1 MWYSLISTRTIND
14 LTVWLYTKY
23 ENASESLSKIKH
35 DYEYF
40 DGSNSHLPKYV
51 NLVRANLHVH
61 TARTSELYIKNTQS
75 VLHILKDETINF
87 HRFQFHITISSEAMM
102 YWYHK

>member
-1 MWYSLISTRTIND
+1 MWFLSISTRTIND
-14 LTVWLYTKY
+14 LMVWLYTKY

-40 DGSNSHLPKYV
+40 DGSNSHLPKYA

-61 TARTSELYIKNTQS
+61 TAIKSELYI
-75 VLHILKDETINF
+75 
-87 HRFQFHITISSEAMM
+87 
-102 YWYHK
+102 